1 MKSLQIFVAATLMLG
16 LLGACDERLEISNP
30 NAPTTADFWL
40 TPEHAA
46 EGLIAVYSGY
56 IIEGTYMRMLPAA
69 TDGRGDD
76 FRGSSPWVAYVQQ
89 STFTI
94 PPTDPTVQWVWR
106 DHYQVIFR
114 ANQVLDNIRDIAF
127 EDEGHKNRIIG
138 QASFLRGL
146 AYFNLFLNY
155 NKIPLVDEDNYN
167 RGDNFFP
174 PVASKEAVWTQ
185 IEADFAQ
192 AKDLLPWDFDE
203 VTGPDQGQ
211 TGRATKGAAIG
222 MLGKSYLYQEKWQ
235 AAYDEFDALM
245 QSGRHALVANYNEN
259 FWPGP
264 QYENNEE
271 SLFEIQFS
279 HDIGGT
285 TVNWCCEPVNTW
297 MNVTGLGQTY
307 AMTAF
312 GGWSDFVPSRGLYEA
327 FKQERTVEDKLDP
340 RLNATI
346 ASYEPGEDTE
356 VYNQPWPASVP
367 NTNIYAAKYTYSTVP
382 GYTSEGGGTAT
393 YSAIN
398 YRVLRY
404 ADVLLMAA
412 EALNE
417 MGRTAE
423 AAPLIQ
429 QVRSR
434 ANLPDRSAEFAAMS
448 QVEMRDQIAHERY
461 LELAV
466 EGIRIHDLIR
476 WGWLQDPQKLELL
489 KQRDPDFNTYSV
501 GNEYLPIPQSE
512 LDANPNLER
521 NSAN

>member
-1 MKSLQIFVAATLMLG
+1 MKRFLFLLSALPLLFLG
-16 LLGACDERLEISNP
+16 SCDNRLEISNP
-30 NAPTTADFWL
+30 NTPTTADFWQ

-46 EGLIAVYSGY
+46 QGLIAVYSGF

-94 PPTDPTVQWVWR
+94 PPTDVTVQWVWR

-114 ANQVLDNIRDIAF
+114 ANQVLDKIRDIEF
-127 EDEGHKNRIIG
+127 DDQEYKNRIIG
-138 QASFLRGL
+138 QARFLRGL
-146 AYFNLFLNY
+146 AYFNLLINY
-155 NKIPLVDEDNYN
+155 EKIPVLTEDTYN
-167 RGDNFFP
+167 RSEFFFP
-174 PVASKEAVWTQ
+174 RQATTEEAWAQ
-185 IEADFAQ
+185 IEGDFAA
-192 AKDLLPWDFDE
+192 AKELLPWTFDT
-203 VTGPDQGQ
+203 VTGPDNGQ
-211 TGRATKGAAIG
+211 KGRATKGGAMG
-222 MLGKSYLYQEKWQ
+222 MLGKAHLYQQEWQ
-235 AAYDEFDALM
+235 AAYNEFNELISSGRFALM
-245 QSGRHALVANYNEN
+245 QNYNAN
-259 FWPGP
+259 FWPG
-264 QYENNEE
+264 QDNENNEE
-271 SLFEIQFS
+271 SLFEIQYS

-312 GGWSDFVPSRGLYEA
+312 GGWGDFRPSQGLYNA
-327 FKQERTVEDKLDP
+327 FKQERTVDGKLDP
-340 RLNATI
+340 RLRATI
-346 ASYEPGEDTE
+346 ASYEPGEDTT
-356 VYNQPWPASVP
+356 VYNRPWPSSIP
-367 NTNIYAAKYTYSTVP
+367 RTNIYPAKYTYARVP

-393 YSAIN
+393 YSSIN

-417 MGRTAE
+417 LGRTAD
-423 AAPLIQ
+423 AAALIQ

-434 ANLPDRSAEFAAMS
+434 ANLPDRTAEFAGYA
-448 QVEMRDQIAHERY
+448 QTQMRDRIAHERY

-466 EGIRIHDLIR
+466 EGIRIHDIRR
-476 WGWLQDPQKLELL
+476 WGWLQDPARLDEL
-489 KQRDPDFNTYSV
+489 KQRDPDFNTYST

-512 LDANPNLER
+512 LDANPNLQR